1 MCPPP
6 NISTI
11 YDIYCSYNWTR
22 AWLNIMFFRASMDSL
37 HGTSSVNIA
46 DWPHSPCQLLPQ
58 ASSPSA
64 DAAAVMAVN
73 VPSFGVK
80 RETPHYETRFQ
91 PFKLRPDNKILV
103 QDGSLRDSSSTM
115 LKVRLLVD
123 ALFHFT
129 LSDNRLFFACRTI
142 MEKHSAQ
149 ITLLQQPSFLLVTK
163 LLLECIS
170 VRTRSAL

>member
-1 MCPPP
+1 
-6 NISTI
+6 
-11 YDIYCSYNWTR
+11 
-22 AWLNIMFFRASMDSL
+22 MFFRASMDSV
-37 HGTSSVNIA
+37 HGTSSVKIA

-58 ASSPSA
+58 TSSPSA

-73 VPSFGVK
+73 LPSSRVK
-80 RETPHYETRFQ
+80 RETPHYGTRFQ

-123 ALFHFT
+123 ARFHFT

-149 ITLLQQPSFLLVTK
+149 IILLQQPSFLLVTK
-163 LLLECIS
+163 LLLEYIS
-170 VRTRSAL
+170 VLTRSAL